1 MKNEKTVKF
10 FIYIYT
16 LFSVFQGPIYAAE
29 IIVDKNKNPNVNIDK
44 APNGKVDFI
53 NINNPN
59 KNGISHNV
67 FTEFN
72 VDKNGLILNNG
83 KDFTTSQL
91 GGLIYGNPN
100 FQNGGREA
108 TLILNEVSGINRSKI
123 EGFTEITGKKADYI
137 LANPNGIYVNGAGFI
152 NMGRVTFTTGV
163 PVIDNFGKLTS
174 FNVNDGTVTVGS
186 LGLDTRNVSMFDI
199 ISRTAELYGSIY
211 GGENVNIILGRNE
224 YDYTTGKVTA
234 KTDDGSERP
243 KLALDGKALGSLYAG
258 RIFLQSTEK
267 GVGINSEGEML
278 ADMGDLE
285 LDVNGDLILKNAQAK
300 NNIRVKSDNLTA
312 KEKIAAEKGITLN
325 SKEILNKGN
334 IVSNNNL
341 EISAKTLNNKKNIL
355 SGKVLINSEKTENEG
370 KIQGNEVLS
379 VKTKNIYNK
388 GNMLGTTTKI
398 ESDKSTNT
406 GTIYG
411 ENTLNITSNLDNS
424 GNIQSKK
431 NIDIAGNVINNNV
444 IASGEKISLKSEKIE
459 NSKILSSSD
468 INLTAKT
475 FSNSGEVTG
484 EVLNVNSSSG
494 ENSGILYGKNSAVFD
509 IKSEFKND
517 NLVHSLGNVTLN
529 SDRIANTGN
538 MFSGNNLT
546 VNSSELLN
554 KGQIVSDNNGKYN
567 IDNIINENLIQGNK
581 LELKNVKNSGNLLS
595 KGNIYVENLKNSK
608 NVSALKDITLN
619 NVVNTVDGK
628 IVSDKNIL
636 IKTSLE
642 NDGILSAKNNIDSE
656 NISNKGKIL
665 ADGNLTLVSLN
676 KNSGVIQGNNI
687 NILNENIFDNNSG
700 EIKVFN
706 DNSALKIKAEEIK
719 NKDGIIGSQGILDI
733 EVDKNLKLD
742 EGKYIGNKEL
752 NIKAV
757 NLISENNFENAGNI
771 NLVLTGDL
779 KNNNKFVTGGN
790 LNINA
795 QNIETNGSIG
805 SVGITSITLKGFLKN
820 LGEMIFGKGENSI
833 ETKRI
838 ENEGFIISND
848 NLNININ
855 NLKNN
860 GQIAG
865 AGNLNITAG
874 NNITNNENSLIFSG
888 KDMILTAEKNI
899 VNKKAEIY
907 STGNLEMAAKN
918 KIQNTV
924 GSIEVLGDINL
935 EADTINN
942 VGELTGS
949 YTKKIVSGSQSSIDV
964 TKLDL
969 SKVDKDL
976 QDGLN
981 RSSRKSK
988 RWQGE
993 KFLDTAEE
1001 GVSNFVSNISNI
1013 KSAGNIDIKA
1023 KNILNKEGNITANN
1037 NINIITD
1044 TLNNDRDYRE
1054 IDVKLNFRR
1063 NYKYKKRTHNTGH
1076 SKIYAS
1082 TIVKQRLYG
1091 DKTTNITA
1099 GGNINITAE
1108 KLGNGEYT
1116 TGTSI
1121 ITTKEGITHGIV
1133 FNNQNN
1139 IKKDGTIQVEDFT
1152 KIPEGDKGLFKV
1164 NQDLADIEAKVE
1176 GRKEPKFSYLVETNV
1191 KFIDK
1196 GYYLGSEY
1204 FFSRI
1209 NFNPEKD
1216 IRLLGDSFYETTI
1229 VNKVIF
1235 ESTGRRYLNGATT
1248 DKEQMQILYDNSV
1261 KAMED
1266 FNLSIGVALTK
1277 DQINNLKNDIIW
1289 YVEEEVNGIP
1299 VLVPKVYLSKET
1311 LASLDDIKGNQ
1322 INAGKELNISALAV
1336 NNTGSLLGEKG
1347 VTITTDNLINE
1358 SMRNGAY
1365 ADISGENIT
1374 IFAKDDIIN
1383 RGGNIGADKNL
1394 ILNSENGSILNETK
1408 VVINRN
1414 THRDTITDIAGIG
1427 NMSGDNVKISVGNSF
1442 TNVGGQ
1448 VQGNKD
1454 VNISAGKDIN
1464 LTSVETVT
1472 RKETGNSRNYTVNGK
1487 VQNIESTISGENIN
1501 LQAGKNLNAI
1511 GSDVIA
1517 GNNLDIKAGEN
1528 VNIAASVDSETYEK
1542 HKSSSGFFSSKESI
1556 EVNYITKHNSSN
1568 ISGNNISIE
1577 SGKDTIILG
1586 SNIQA
1591 GPEGKAEIKAGENI
1605 IQGAVKDIDYHYK
1618 KTTKK
1623 GLLGLTG
1630 STKSTE
1636 DYKEQALIS
1645 NSISGAGGT
1654 IYDTKN
1660 NLLLE
1665 GVTVVSTG
1673 NITLKGK
1680 DITVKPIE
1688 EKSFSE
1694 VKEKKKGFAGGIG
1707 GGNISLSYGKSEDEV
1722 KIANTENVSSNITS
1736 QGKIT
1741 ITADE
1746 GKAELNSADIYGE
1759 KGIDISGTKGVELT
1773 VSKDRTAADE
1783 KHKSS
1788 SIGMNLG
1795 INDEIKSTFNNVKNA
1810 DNLVDFRG
1818 DKYDIANTASDL
1830 VGAIRDGADAVNKI
1844 TSDNYKKDA
1853 ESSAS
1858 ENIEGISRNPNDYIS
1873 VSAGI
1878 NKSKSESHVSKET
1891 TVKNNLTS
1899 KEDINIS
1906 SSKGDIIIE
1915 GTNITTEKDLN
1926 IKADKDIII
1935 KSSKDDYSYS
1945 HKSSATGTTADLTI
1959 SANPTEIFGGITVS
1973 ENMGKGNTEGTV
1985 NINSEFNIGGTHRA
1999 EAQDTVKYEGANIN
2013 AGKVEIKGNKV
2024 IVSSAKDTEKSKEQ
2038 NHSES
2043 VKFTPTGVPSEIN
2056 INYQKG
2062 NGEKNWVNN
2071 QTTIITQNGGIIES
2085 KDFTNN
2091 GAVIGSASEEN
2102 KLTVKAENVKSEHL
2116 KDKDTNKIKGGG
2128 ISLSGRGVPNVSVV
2142 HGEKDKEQNTNST
2155 AVNTEFIIQ
2164 GENKTAEEL
2173 GFNTDINKSQEITKD
2188 EEHYLD
2194 AELHTDLLN
2203 KDERDK
2209 LTEAG
2214 EKVGDLAE
2222 AMTNSNDGR
2231 IGNTYKENRFGNLF
2245 NKYVSEQKE
2254 KLNILGDSSI
2264 SETDKRNVLNDL
2276 VKDFLLS
2283 KGYKGK
2289 MPQILIGD
2297 KTESADTRY
2306 NGREYVF
2313 ISKEDLNSS
2322 NILSILGHEL
2332 GHMNTYD
2339 IDESTAERIESKVAT
2354 KVEQSVTND
2363 RYFEYLAELR
2373 KNYEELPNEE
2383 ETKDLQESIPDEYK
2397 EQFAIGRTGGVSGA
2411 FIAKGALG
2419 GTTYVVINTND
2430 FSNSEKVIT
2439 FDTSLGGGSP
2449 DISASHGL
2457 IILPWAQTKEDIA
2470 GSVISTGVSGGPL
2483 GKLGIDIIW
2492 NKDKKPIGLK
2502 ISTGI
2507 SPAPVEGHVTYDH
2520 SKIIYSGKLIVPSVA
2535 IELSNQILE
2544 EYNRDQ
2550 NSSKIFE
2557 LGNKFLDEMEKANNG
2572 NKSR

>member
-72 VDKNGLILNNG
+72 VDKNGVILNNG

-91 GGLIYGNPN
+91 GGIIYGNPN

-211 GGENVNIILGRNE
+211 GGENVNVILGRNE

-234 KTDDGSERP
+234 KTDDGSEKP

-258 RIFLQSTEK
+258 RIFFQSTEK
-267 GVGINSEGEML
+267 GVGVNSEGEML

-312 KEKIAAEKGITLN
+312 KEKIAAEKDITLN
-325 SKEILNKGN
+325 SKEILNEGN

-341 EISAKTLNNKKNIL
+341 EISAKTLNNKKNIV

-379 VKTKNIYNK
+379 IKSENIYNS

-398 ESDKSTNT
+398 ESDESINT

-411 ENTLNITSNLDNS
+411 ESTLNITSNLNNS

-431 NIDIAGNVINNNV
+431 NIDIAGNVVNNNI
-444 IASGEKISLKSEKIE
+444 IASGEKISFKSEKIE

-468 INLTAKT
+468 INLTAET

-484 EVLNVNSSSG
+484 EALNVNSSSG

-509 IKSEFKND
+509 IKNEFKND
-517 NLVHSLGNVTLN
+517 NLVQSLGDITLN
-529 SDRIANTGN
+529 SDKITNTGN

-567 IDNIINENLIQGNK
+567 IDNIINENLIQGNE
-581 LELKNVKNSGNLLS
+581 LELKNIKNSGNLLS
-595 KGNIYVENLKNSK
+595 KGNIYAENLENSK

-656 NISNKGKIL
+656 NISNKGKML

-687 NILNENIFDNNSG
+687 NISNENVFDNNSG

-733 EVDKNLKLD
+733 EVDKDLNLD

-757 NLISENNFENAGNI
+757 NLVSENNFENAGNI
-771 NLVLTGDL
+771 NLALTGDL

-833 ETKRI
+833 KAKRI
-838 ENEGFIISND
+838 ENDGFIISND

-855 NLKNN
+855 NLKNS

-874 NNITNNENSLIFSG
+874 NNVTNNENSLIFSG

-899 VNKKAEIY
+899 INKKAEIY
-907 STGNLEMAAKN
+907 STRNLEIAAKN

-924 GSIEVLGDINL
+924 GSIEALGDINL
-935 EADTINN
+935 EADIVNN

-981 RSSRKSK
+981 RASRKSK

-1001 GVSNFVSNISNI
+1001 GVSNFVSNTSNI

-1037 NINIITD
+1037 NINIIAD

-1063 NYKYKKRTHNTGH
+1063 NYKYKKRTHKTGH

-1082 TIVKQRLYG
+1082 TTAKQRLYG

-1116 TGTSI
+1116 TGTSV

-1229 VNKVIF
+1229 VNKAIF
-1235 ESTGRRYLNGATT
+1235 ESTGRRYLNGAAT

-1289 YVEEEVNGIP
+1289 YVEEEVNGIS

-1322 INAGKELNISALAV
+1322 INAGKELNINALAV

-1347 VTITTDNLINE
+1347 VTITTDNLISE

-1394 ILNSENGSILNETK
+1394 ILNSENGNILNETK

-1414 THRDTITDIAGIG
+1414 THRDIITDIAGIG
-1427 NMSGDNVKISVGNSF
+1427 NMSGDNVKISVGTSF
-1442 TNVGGQ
+1442 TNAGGQ

-1472 RKETGNSRNYTVNGK
+1472 RKEIGSSRNYTVNEK

-1511 GSDVIA
+1511 GSDVTA
-1517 GNNLDIKAGEN
+1517 GNNVN
-1528 VNIAASVDSETYEK
+1528 VA
-1542 HKSSSGFFSSKESI
+1542 
-1556 EVNYITKHNSSN
+1556 
-1568 ISGNNISIE
+1568 
-1577 SGKDTIILG
+1577 G
-1586 SNIQA
+1586 SN
-1591 GPEGKAEIKAGENI
+1591 
-1605 IQGAVKDIDYHYK
+1605 V
-1618 KTTKK
+1618 
-1623 GLLGLTG
+1623 
-1630 STKSTE
+1630 
-1636 DYKEQALIS
+1636 
-1645 NSISGAGGT
+1645 
-1654 IYDTKN
+1654 
-1660 NLLLE
+1660 
-1665 GVTVVSTG
+1665 
-1673 NITLKGK
+1673 
-1680 DITVKPIE
+1680 
-1688 EKSFSE
+1688 
-1694 VKEKKKGFAGGIG
+1694 
-1707 GGNISLSYGKSEDEV
+1707 
-1722 KIANTENVSSNITS
+1722 
-1736 QGKIT
+1736 
-1741 ITADE
+1741 
-1746 GKAELNSADIYGE
+1746 
-1759 KGIDISGTKGVELT
+1759 
-1773 VSKDRTAADE
+1773 
-1783 KHKSS
+1783 
-1788 SIGMNLG
+1788 
-1795 INDEIKSTFNNVKNA
+1795 
-1810 DNLVDFRG
+1810 
-1818 DKYDIANTASDL
+1818 
-1830 VGAIRDGADAVNKI
+1830 
-1844 TSDNYKKDA
+1844 
-1853 ESSAS
+1853 
-1858 ENIEGISRNPNDYIS
+1858 
-1873 VSAGI
+1873 
-1878 NKSKSESHVSKET
+1878 
-1891 TVKNNLTS
+1891 
-1899 KEDINIS
+1899 
-1906 SSKGDIIIE
+1906 
-1915 GTNITTEKDLN
+1915 
-1926 IKADKDIII
+1926 
-1935 KSSKDDYSYS
+1935 
-1945 HKSSATGTTADLTI
+1945 
-1959 SANPTEIFGGITVS
+1959 VS
-1973 ENMGKGNTEGTV
+1973 ENNLNLEAGNNV
-1985 NINSEFNIGGTHRA
+1985 
-1999 EAQDTVKYEGANIN
+1999 
-2013 AGKVEIKGNKV
+2013 V
-2024 IVSSAKDTEKSKEQ
+2024 ISSALE
-2038 NHSES
+2038 
-2043 VKFTPTGVPSEIN
+2043 
-2056 INYQKG
+2056 
-2062 NGEKNWVNN
+2062 
-2071 QTTIITQNGGIIES
+2071 
-2085 KDFTNN
+2085 
-2091 GAVIGSASEEN
+2091 GSS
-2102 KLTVKAENVKSEHL
+2102 
-2116 KDKDTNKIKGGG
+2116 
-2128 ISLSGRGVPNVSVV
+2128 
-2142 HGEKDKEQNTNST
+2142 
-2155 AVNTEFIIQ
+2155 
-2164 GENKTAEEL
+2164 
-2173 GFNTDINKSQEITKD
+2173 
-2188 EEHYLD
+2188 
-2194 AELHTDLLN
+2194 
-2203 KDERDK
+2203 
-2209 LTEAG
+2209 
-2214 EKVGDLAE
+2214 
-2222 AMTNSNDGR
+2222 
-2231 IGNTYKENRFGNLF
+2231 
-2245 NKYVSEQKE
+2245 
-2254 KLNILGDSSI
+2254 
-2264 SETDKRNVLNDL
+2264 
-2276 VKDFLLS
+2276 
-2283 KGYKGK
+2283 
-2289 MPQILIGD
+2289 
-2297 KTESADTRY
+2297 
-2306 NGREYVF
+2306 
-2313 ISKEDLNSS
+2313 
-2322 NILSILGHEL
+2322 
-2332 GHMNTYD
+2332 
-2339 IDESTAERIESKVAT
+2339 
-2354 KVEQSVTND
+2354 
-2363 RYFEYLAELR
+2363 
-2373 KNYEELPNEE
+2373 
-2383 ETKDLQESIPDEYK
+2383 
-2397 EQFAIGRTGGVSGA
+2397 
-2411 FIAKGALG
+2411 
-2419 GTTYVVINTND
+2419 
-2430 FSNSEKVIT
+2430 
-2439 FDTSLGGGSP
+2439 
-2449 DISASHGL
+2449 
-2457 IILPWAQTKEDIA
+2457 
-2470 GSVISTGVSGGPL
+2470 
-2483 GKLGIDIIW
+2483 
-2492 NKDKKPIGLK
+2492 
-2502 ISTGI
+2502 
-2507 SPAPVEGHVTYDH
+2507 
-2520 SKIIYSGKLIVPSVA
+2520 
-2535 IELSNQILE
+2535 
-2544 EYNRDQ
+2544 
-2550 NSSKIFE
+2550 
-2557 LGNKFLDEMEKANNG
+2557 
-2572 NKSR
+2572 

>member
-848 NLNININ
+848 N
-855 NLKNN
+855 KNN

-1374 IFAKDDIIN
+1374 IFAKNDIIN

-1427 NMSGDNVKISVGNSF
+1427 NISGDNVKISVGNNF
-1442 TNVGGQ
+1442 TNAGGQ

-1472 RKETGNSRNYTVNGK
+1472 RKEIGSSRNYTVNEK

-1542 HKSSSGFFSSKESI
+1542 HKSSSGFFSSKESVDVKYNETI
-1556 EVNYITKHNSSN
+1556 KGSN
-1568 ISGNNISIE
+1568 FISGNDMNISA
-1577 SGKDTIILG
+1577 GNNVNVAG
-1586 SNIQA
+1586 SNVVSENNLNIEA
-1591 GPEGKAEIKAGENI
+1591 GNNVVISSALEGSSQYHESVKTGFLGLSGRQQKDKEIDYTNVKSYVGAGENI
-1605 IQGAVKDIDYHYK
+1605 NIKADKNVTVLASDVEAGNDVNINAGKDVNIIAGDDIRIKESEKHKHKTSLFGGVKDLNFEIGM
-1618 KTTKK
+1618 KTEISKNKNSTLDTKV
-1623 GLLGLTG
+1623 TG
-1630 STKSTE
+1630 SN
-1636 DYKEQALIS
+1636 IS
-1645 NSISGAGGT
+1645 SRGDVNIS
-1654 IYDTKN
+1654 
-1660 NLLLE
+1660 
-1665 GVTVVSTG
+1665 S
-1673 NITLKGK
+1673 GK
-1680 DITVKPIE
+1680 DIKIE
-1688 EKSFSE
+1688 
-1694 VKEKKKGFAGGIG
+1694 
-1707 GGNISLSYGKSEDEV
+1707 
-1722 KIANTENVSSNITS
+1722 
-1736 QGKIT
+1736 
-1741 ITADE
+1741 
-1746 GKAELNSADIYGE
+1746 
-1759 KGIDISGTKGVELT
+1759 
-1773 VSKDRTAADE
+1773 
-1783 KHKSS
+1783 
-1788 SIGMNLG
+1788 
-1795 INDEIKSTFNNVKNA
+1795 
-1810 DNLVDFRG
+1810 
-1818 DKYDIANTASDL
+1818 AS
-1830 VGAIRDGADAVNKI
+1830 
-1844 TSDNYKKDA
+1844 
-1853 ESSAS
+1853 
-1858 ENIEGISRNPNDYIS
+1858 NIEGKNTNLKAENELNVTGRDELHVSKIKNEKGEIKITAGVNLGGIKDTVDSVVNMVESAKDIPKAGGVIKDLASGKDLNESLEGKEDSINALNTWLNGPADGG

-1878 NKSKSESHVSKET
+1878 YAGAEAVKDKSE
-1891 TVKNNLTS
+1891 VKVKDTIGSTIISENDVNLKTDKGDMNFIGTDIYAGNDININS
-1899 KEDINIS
+1899 GKDINIS
-1906 SSKGDIIIE
+1906 SGKEKSENKTSSQSVNGQINIVTGQISGGISVSEGESKSEINKNSNFYAENNIDISGKDMTVKGGNIEGEHIKIDVDNLHVESLQDKSSSSDKSVNVHGSSDNKNNTSTGVGMTSGKYDKEWVENQTSIIGRE
-1915 GTNITTEKDLN
+1915 NSHITVEGNTHLEGGLLGGKDTTLNTGSLSFNDIKDHEKGTNIGLSENISKGQKDENSNDYTSQL
-1926 IKADKDIII
+1926 
-1935 KSSKDDYSYS
+1935 DYS
-1945 HKSSATGTTADLTI
+1945 ATDREQITHATVGAGT
-1959 SANPTEIFGGITVS
+1959 ITVGGKE
-1973 ENMGKGNTEGTV
+1973 ENPEGL
-1985 NINSEFNIGGTHRA
+1985 NR
-1999 EAQDTVKYEGANIN
+1999 D
-2013 AGKVEIKGNKV
+2013 
-2024 IVSSAKDTEKSKEQ
+2024 
-2038 NHSES
+2038 
-2043 VKFTPTGVPSEIN
+2043 
-2056 INYQKG
+2056 
-2062 NGEKNWVNN
+2062 
-2071 QTTIITQNGGIIES
+2071 ES
-2085 KDFTNN
+2085 K
-2091 GAVIGSASEEN
+2091 A
-2102 KLTVKAENVKSEHL
+2102 
-2116 KDKDTNKIKGGG
+2116 
-2128 ISLSGRGVPNVSVV
+2128 
-2142 HGEKDKEQNTNST
+2142 
-2155 AVNTEFIIQ
+2155 
-2164 GENKTAEEL
+2164 
-2173 GFNTDINKSQEITKD
+2173 QEITKD
-2188 EEHYLD
+2188 VTVDNINMKYDSERRDWTLKELD
-2194 AELHTDLLN
+2194 SI
-2203 KDERDK
+2203 
-2209 LTEAG
+2209 
-2214 EKVGDLAE
+2214 
-2222 AMTNSNDGR
+2222 MSND
-2231 IGNTYKENRFGNLF
+2231 IKTVIVDPL
-2245 NKYVSEQKE
+2245 E
-2254 KLNILGDSSI
+2254 KLNEAFNFVTLK
-2264 SETDKRNVLNDL
+2264 ELTPYKVT
-2276 VKDFLLS
+2276 VEKDEN
-2283 KGYKGK
+2283 GN
-2289 MPQILIGD
+2289 IITN
-2297 KTESADTRY
+2297 TEKVSGPLDP
-2306 NGREYVF
+2306 
-2313 ISKEDLNSS
+2313 
-2322 NILSILGHEL
+2322 
-2332 GHMNTYD
+2332 
-2339 IDESTAERIESKVAT
+2339 ESKVHINGMI
-2354 KVEQSVTND
+2354 TNLDLAIEEIKKQHIKEGINDENLENLEIGEKQEFILMHNDTNGFLADLYESAID
-2363 RYFEYLAELR
+2363 RYGT
-2373 KNYEELPNEE
+2373 KGPN
-2383 ETKDLQESIPDEYK
+2383 KVYSD
-2397 EQFAIGRTGGVSGA
+2397 A
-2411 FIAKGALG
+2411 AK
-2419 GTTYVVINTND
+2419 
-2430 FSNSEKVIT
+2430 
-2439 FDTSLGGGSP
+2439 
-2449 DISASHGL
+2449 
-2457 IILPWAQTKEDIA
+2457 
-2470 GSVISTGVSGGPL
+2470 
-2483 GKLGIDIIW
+2483 KLGDILW
-2492 NKDKKPIGLK
+2492 ENKDKVNEVTAFSQGTLLYAAAMKYIEDTHGEGSVAQIKTNTIILVG
-2502 ISTGI
+2502 S
-2507 SPAPVEGHVTYDH
+2507 AQPVEDFKEYMADRGNNAEIN
-2520 SKIIYSGKLIVPSVA
+2520 SKVDGKDLVGSLVGLNPGNVETDEVIKAKEDKTFLDYHGGYTKGQKPAKEEKTSFQKGREILDKGLQIFNYKNYSGKDKDKN
-2535 IELSNQILE
+2535 E
-2544 EYNRDQ
+2544 
-2550 NSSKIFE
+2550 
-2557 LGNKFLDEMEKANNG
+2557 NKK
-2572 NKSR
+2572 